1 MLNKYVTFLLP
12 PPAKKDI
19 LRRRKKKKNFHRTQV
34 TNQDSSQN
42 NFSVSDLRREH
53 TPWRDLKKP
62 TRSFLC
68 IMLGFQERYKHLS
81 AHSQGLSSRLLSKQ
95 GELDTFFLLLS
106 ANLRTKA
113 KVRVEDRLDDG
124 GCDHNAL
131 SHLPSMTS
139 PLTWPKNVAQRP

>member
-1 MLNKYVTFLLP
+1 
-12 PPAKKDI
+12 
-19 LRRRKKKKNFHRTQV
+19 
-34 TNQDSSQN
+34 
-42 NFSVSDLRREH
+42 
-53 TPWRDLKKP
+53 
-62 TRSFLC
+62 
-68 IMLGFQERYKHLS
+68 MLGFRERYRHLS
-81 AHSQGLSSRLLSKQ
+81 ANSQGLSSRFLSQQ

-113 KVRVEDRLDDG
+113 KVRVEDGLDDG